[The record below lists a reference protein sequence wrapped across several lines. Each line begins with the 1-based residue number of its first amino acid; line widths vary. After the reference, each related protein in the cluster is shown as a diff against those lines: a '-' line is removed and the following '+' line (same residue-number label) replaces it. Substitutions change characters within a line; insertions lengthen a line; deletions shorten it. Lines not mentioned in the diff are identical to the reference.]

1 MERNVR
7 PGKEKNFARDFLNRC
22 HGLRDGDALLELRFE
37 VVTVGVRDSGAPV
50 LVQHE
55 RKSEMLSGLE
65 VAPLRGLEL
74 GRKLAV
80 EVSAESANVTLNT
93 LRSEDL
99 DSGAVRDDL
108 NEIVDRWVEMMIDQ
122 EDWSKKNDQLK
133 IYQEYLKEV
142 TANKTYTSLG
152 DLTNA
157 LHQSSQVSS
166 SIVILINVTIVSKI
180 LQSFFGYCKIAKSPF
195 ISTCKSH
202 SKSFLAISV
211 YNWDLFFFT
220 KLLS

>member
-7 PGKEKNFARDFLNRC
+7 PGKQKNFARNFLNRRR
-22 HGLRDGDALLELRFE
+22 GLRDGDALLELRFE

-108 NEIVDRWVEMMIDQ
+108 NELETDRW
-122 EDWSKKNDQLK
+122 K
-133 IYQEYLKEV
+133 
-142 TANKTYTSLG
+142 
-152 DLTNA
+152 
-157 LHQSSQVSS
+157 
-166 SIVILINVTIVSKI
+166 
-180 LQSFFGYCKIAKSPF
+180 
-195 ISTCKSH
+195 
-202 SKSFLAISV
+202 
-211 YNWDLFFFT
+211 
-220 KLLS
+220 